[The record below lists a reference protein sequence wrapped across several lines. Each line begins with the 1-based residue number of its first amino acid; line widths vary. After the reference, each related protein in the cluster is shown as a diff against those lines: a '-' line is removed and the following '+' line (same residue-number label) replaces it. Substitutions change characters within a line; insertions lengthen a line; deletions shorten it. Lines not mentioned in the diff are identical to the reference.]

1 MTRGGP
7 LALVGGEELQPGN
20 EPIDRVLIGAAG
32 EGPAYVLATA
42 AGRQQPAKAI
52 DNARRWFAS
61 LGLDVQELP
70 AIKRGDVTSMT
81 VAERARAGRL
91 FYLVG
96 GDPGLVPKTLIGT
109 PVWAAIV
116 EAWVDGAALAGSSAG
131 AMALGEWTLVRER
144 MPGDERR
151 RYASALGVLP
161 GVAVLP
167 HYDTFGHRWVDSAL
181 GAAPRHDVVLVGPD
195 ERTAAVWRAG
205 AWHVLGAGT
214 VTVVTPRGQRSFA
227 AGELID
233 GLPSPRAT
241 PARAG

>member
-1 MTRGGP
+1 MTRRGP
-7 LALVGGEELQPGN
+7 LALVGGAELQPGN
-20 EPIDRVLIGAAG
+20 EPIDRVLVEAAG
-32 EGPAYVLATA
+32 DGAAYVLATA
-42 AGRQQPAKAI
+42 AARQQPASAV
-52 DNARRWFAS
+52 DNARRWFAE
-61 LGLDVQELP
+61 LGLDVEELP
-70 AIKRGDVTSMT
+70 AVKRADVTSAV

-116 EAWVDGAALAGSSAG
+116 EAWQDGAALAGASAG

-144 MPGDERR
+144 MPGDDRR

-167 HYDTFGHRWVDSAL
+167 HFDTFGHRWVESAL
-181 GAAPRHDVVLVGPD
+181 RAAPRPDVVLVGPD
-195 ERTAAVWRAG
+195 ERTAAVWRTGGWRA
-205 AWHVLGAGT
+205 LGAGA
-214 VTVVTPRGQRSFA
+214 VTVVTPRGSRSFA
-227 AGELID
+227 AGEAIE

-241 PARAG
+241 ASRVT